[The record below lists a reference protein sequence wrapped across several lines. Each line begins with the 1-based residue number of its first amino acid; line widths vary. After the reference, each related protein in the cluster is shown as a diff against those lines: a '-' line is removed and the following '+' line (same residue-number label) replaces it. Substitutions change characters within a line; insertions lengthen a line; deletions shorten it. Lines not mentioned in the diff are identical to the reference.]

1 MVLDKASC
9 DLLQYLMDQET
20 SKTIMAIS
28 KDLKESRRKIYYH
41 IDKINAALGDEAL
54 HIISIPRIGIHLTE
68 EQRDACCKLL
78 SEVDSYDYIMSAHER
93 MMIMLLWIGISKE
106 RITIEKLIELTEVSR
121 NTVLNDLNSIRY
133 QLTLEQYQVTL
144 QVSKSQGYHLH
155 AHPLNKIQ
163 YLQSLLYHIFMEE
176 NATFVSIL
184 EDKMKERLDD
194 ECLLSVEMN
203 QFFKEQVPLVEQDLG
218 KKINHHE
225 ITFMLQVLPYLLLS
239 CHNVEQYQ
247 ERHQDI
253 EKEFSLIRKRIEY
266 QVSNVSILEDKM
278 KERLDD
284 ECLLSVEMNQFF
296 KEQVPLVEQDLGK
309 KINHH
314 EITFMLQVLPYL
326 LLSCHNVEQYQERH
340 QDIEKEFSLIRKRI
354 EYQVSKKLGERLF
367 QKFEISLSGLEV
379 SLVAVL
385 LLSYRKDLDI
395 HAESDDFRQLK
406 LALEE
411 FIWYFESQIRMEI
424 ENKDDLLRNLM
435 IHCKSLL
442 FRKTYGIFS
451 KNPLTKQIRSKYGE
465 LFLVTRKSAEILE
478 GAWFIRLTDDDIAYL
493 TIHIGGFL
501 KYTPS
506 SQKNM
511 KKVYLVCDEGVAVSR
526 LLLKQCKLYFPNE
539 QIDTVFTTE
548 QFKSVEDIAQV
559 DVVIT
564 TNDDLDSR
572 FPILRVNPILEAED
586 ILKMLDYLKHNIF
599 RNESKSFSEN
609 LSSLISSYIV
619 DSKLASKFQEEV
631 QTLINQEIVVQAF
644 LEDI

>member
-20 SKTIMAIS
+20 SKTIMTIS

-68 EQRDACCKLL
+68 EQRDACCELL

-106 RITIEKLIELTEVSR
+106 RITIEKLMELTEVSR

-144 QVSKSQGYHLH
+144 QV
-155 AHPLNKIQ
+155 
-163 YLQSLLYHIFMEE
+163 EE

-225 ITFMLQVLPYLLLS
+225 VTFMLQ
-239 CHNVEQYQ
+239 
-247 ERHQDI
+247 I
-253 EKEFSLIRKRIEY
+253 
-266 QVSNVSILEDKM
+266 
-278 KERLDD
+278 
-284 ECLLSVEMNQFF
+284 
-296 KEQVPLVEQDLGK
+296 
-309 KINHH
+309 
-314 EITFMLQVLPYL
+314 LPYL

-367 QKFEISLSGLEV
+367 QKFEITLSELEV

-435 IHCKSLL
+435 IHCKALL

-478 GAWFIRLTDDDIAYL
+478 GAWFIRLTDDDVAYL

-539 QIDTVFTTE
+539 QIGTVFTTE

-572 FPILRVNPILEAED
+572 FPILKVNPILEAED
-586 ILKMLDYLKHNIF
+586 ILKILDYLKHNIF

>member
-41 IDKINAALGDEAL
+41 IDKINAALVDEAL

-121 NTVLNDLNSIRY
+121 NTVHNDLNSIRY

-176 NATFVSIL
+176 NATF
-184 EDKMKERLDD
+184 
-194 ECLLSVEMN
+194 
-203 QFFKEQVPLVEQDLG
+203 
-218 KKINHHE
+218 
-225 ITFMLQVLPYLLLS
+225 
-239 CHNVEQYQ
+239 
-247 ERHQDI
+247 
-253 EKEFSLIRKRIEY
+253 
-266 QVSNVSILEDKM
+266 VSILEDKM

-435 IHCKSLL
+435 IHCKALL

-493 TIHIGGFL
+493 TIH
-501 KYTPS
+501 
-506 SQKNM
+506 
-511 KKVYLVCDEGVAVSR
+511 
-526 LLLKQCKLYFPNE
+526 
-539 QIDTVFTTE
+539 IDTVFTTE

>member
-203 QFFKEQVPLVEQDLG
+203 QFFKEQV
-218 KKINHHE
+218 
-225 ITFMLQVLPYLLLS
+225 S
-239 CHNVEQYQ
+239 
-247 ERHQDI
+247 
-253 EKEFSLIRKRIEY
+253 
-266 QVSNVSILEDKM
+266 
-278 KERLDD
+278 
-284 ECLLSVEMNQFF
+284 
-296 KEQVPLVEQDLGK
+296 LVEQDLGK

-435 IHCKSLL
+435 IHCKALL

>member
-41 IDKINAALGDEAL
+41 IDKINAALVDEAL

-133 QLTLEQYQVTL
+133 QLTLEQYQVIL

-176 NATFVSIL
+176 NATF
-184 EDKMKERLDD
+184 
-194 ECLLSVEMN
+194 
-203 QFFKEQVPLVEQDLG
+203 
-218 KKINHHE
+218 
-225 ITFMLQVLPYLLLS
+225 
-239 CHNVEQYQ
+239 
-247 ERHQDI
+247 
-253 EKEFSLIRKRIEY
+253 
-266 QVSNVSILEDKM
+266 VSILEDKM

-435 IHCKSLL
+435 IHCKALL

-451 KNPLTKQIRSKYGE
+451 KNP
-465 LFLVTRKSAEILE
+465 
-478 GAWFIRLTDDDIAYL
+478 
-493 TIHIGGFL
+493 
-501 KYTPS
+501 P

-599 RNESKSFSEN
+599 RNKSKSFSEN

-631 QTLINQEIVVQAF
+631 QTLINKEIVVQAF